1 MSKILIIE
9 DEEAIR
15 RVLVKIL
22 TEENKDYQVSE
33 SEDGL
38 AGIELIKASDFDLI
52 LCDIKMPK
60 MDGVEVLEAVK
71 KIKPEIPIV
80 MISGHGDLDT
90 AVNTMRLGAYD
101 YISKPPD
108 LNRLLNTIRNALD
121 RKKLVVENKRLKRKI
136 SQKYEMI
143 GESAPISNIK
153 TIIEKVAPTEARVL
167 ITGPNGTGKELVA
180 HWLHQKSERSRGP
193 MVEVNCAAIPAELIE
208 SELFGHIKGAFTSAH
223 KDRAGKFE
231 AANKG
236 TLFLD
241 EIGDMHPALQ
251 TKLLRVLENST
262 IARVGS
268 TKEIKLDV
276 RIICATHKDLDVLT
290 KEKIFREDLLFR
302 LNVFPI
308 EVPSLKDRSKDI
320 PTLIEHFL
328 KLKTKGDLTRKPT
341 FQKDAYEAL
350 KKYHWPG
357 NIREVRNVV
366 ERAIMFFPSQN
377 VSGDD
382 VNNYLI
388 RVNSAVIDRA
398 EEQTVIWSEFDQLSL
413 FKQEAGEQEEAKN
426 PPNPIDFAQI
436 FETNNSVD
444 LRTLL
449 RDIEIVLIEAAM
461 NRNNNNTSE
470 AAKDLKLLR
479 TTLIEKVRK
488 YGL

>member
-1 MSKILIIE
+1 M
-9 DEEAIR
+9 EA
-15 RVLVKIL
+15 
-22 TEENKDYQVSE
+22 
-33 SEDGL
+33 
-38 AGIELIKASDFDLI
+38 
-52 LCDIKMPK
+52 
-60 MDGVEVLEAVK
+60 
-71 KIKPEIPIV
+71 EI
-80 MISGHGDLDT
+80 
-90 AVNTMRLGAYD
+90 
-101 YISKPPD
+101 
-108 LNRLLNTIRNALD
+108 
-121 RKKLVVENKRLKRKI
+121 
-136 SQKYEMI
+136 
-143 GESAPISNIK
+143 
-153 TIIEKVAPTEARVL
+153 
-167 ITGPNGTGKELVA
+167 
-180 HWLHQKSERSRGP
+180 
-193 MVEVNCAAIPAELIE
+193 
-208 SELFGHIKGAFTSAH
+208 FGFEKGAFTGAI
-223 KDRAGKFE
+223 KTTLGKFE
-231 AANKG
+231 QAHKG

-241 EIGDMHPALQ
+241 EIGDMPPALQ
-251 TKLLRVLENST
+251 TKLLRVLENSR

-290 KEKIFREDLLFR
+290 KEKMFREDLLFR

-320 PTLIEHFL
+320 PALIEHFL

-366 ERAIMFFPSQN
+366 ERAIMFFPSRN

-398 EEQTVIWSEFDQLSL
+398 EEQTAIWSEFDQLSL
-413 FKQEAGEQEEAKN
+413 FKQEAGEQEEVKN

-479 TTLIEKVRK
+479 TTLIEKVKK

>member
-1 MSKILIIE
+1 MTSLDNKIIGRSKP
-9 DEEAIR
+9 A
-15 RVLVKIL
+15 
-22 TEENKDYQVSE
+22 
-33 SEDGL
+33 
-38 AGIELIKASDFDLI
+38 IEL
-52 LCDIKMPK
+52 
-60 MDGVEVLEAVK
+60 K
-71 KIKPEIPIV
+71 K
-80 MISGHGDLDT
+80 MIS
-90 AVNTMRLGAYD
+90 
-101 YISKPPD
+101 
-108 LNRLLNTIRNALD
+108 
-121 RKKLVVENKRLKRKI
+121 LVAGSDSPV
-136 SQKYEMI
+136 
-143 GESAPISNIK
+143 
-153 TIIEKVAPTEARVL
+153 IINGPT
-167 ITGPNGTGKELVA
+167 GSGKELVA
-180 HWLHQKSERSRGP
+180 EALHDESRRKGDFIAL
-193 MVEVNCAAIPAELIE
+193 NCAAIP
-208 SELFGHIKGAFTSAH
+208 SELMEAEIFGFEKGAFTGAI
-223 KDRAGKFE
+223 KTTLGKFE
-231 AANKG
+231 QAHKG

-241 EIGDMHPALQ
+241 EIGDMPPALQ

-262 IARVGS
+262 ISRVGS

-290 KEKIFREDLLFR
+290 KEKNFREDLLFR

-308 EVPSLKDRSKDI
+308 DVPSLKDRSKDI
-320 PTLIEHFL
+320 PALIEHFL

-398 EEQTVIWSEFDQLSL
+398 EEQTAIWSEFDQLSL
-413 FKQEAGEQEEAKN
+413 FKQEAGEQEETKN

-479 TTLIEKVRK
+479 TTLIEKVKK